1 MPEALLFEFSGVS
14 AHDYRAVNR
23 KLGLDPDTGDG
34 AWPVG
39 LLSHTGASTD
49 GGFVVFEVWESQEE
63 QVDWMTSRLGP
74 ALVQVGLPEPTRVQ
88 WSSVEG
94 HYTA

>member
-14 AHDYRAVNR
+14 AADYRVVNH
-23 KLGLDPDTGDG
+23 KLGLDPNTGDG

-39 LLSHTGASTD
+39 LLSHTEASTD
-49 GGFVVFEVWESQEE
+49 GGFLVFEVWESQEA
-63 QVDWMTSRLGP
+63 QIDWMTTRLGSV
-74 ALVQVGLPEPTRVQ
+74 LVQIGIPEPTRVL
-88 WSSVEG
+88 WSSVVG